1 MLLIVFIFGLIYGS
15 FINVIIF
22 RLPQNLSIISP
33 RSYCPKCNKTIPF
46 YNNIPLLSFIV
57 QKGKCFSCKHA
68 ISIQY
73 PLIELLLG
81 IISLLSYKFL
91 FLPELIFFLLISG
104 LLISIIV
111 IDYKYFII
119 PFELI
124 VSIAI
129 ISIPYIIYYSNW
141 EYHIYGMFIGIGYL
155 SFVFIFT
162 WIITKKQPLGYGDL
176 QLILI
181 LGLWLGPLKILLTI
195 FLGSILGIIYWIY
208 LGLKNGRIKNLRL
221 PFGTF
226 LSISAI
232 IMYLVPLNW
241 RLFNL

>member
-1 MLLIVFIFGLIYGS
+1 MSLLVFISGLIYGS

-22 RLPQNLSIISP
+22 RLPNNISIIFP
-33 RSYCPKCNKTIPF
+33 RSFCPKCKTQISF
-46 YNNIPLLSFIV
+46 YNNIPLLSYII

-73 PLIELLLG
+73 PVIELLLG
-81 IISLLSYKFL
+81 IISLVSYKLL
-91 FLPELIFFLLISG
+91 FLPEALFFLLITG

-111 IDYKYFII
+111 IDYRYFII
-119 PFELI
+119 PLELI
-124 VSIAI
+124 ISIVI
-129 ISIPYIIYYSNW
+129 ICIPYIIYISNW
-141 EYHIYGMFIGIGYL
+141 KYHIYGMLIGLGYL

-181 LGLWLGPLKILLTI
+181 LGLWLGPLKIISTI

-208 LGLKNGRIKNLRL
+208 LGLKNGYTKDLRL
-221 PFGTF
+221 PFGSF
-226 LSISAI
+226 LSIASI
-232 IMYLVPLNW
+232 ILYLMPLNW
-241 RLFNL
+241 RLFNF